1 MFSSSKLMKIY
12 IKHQQQQQ
20 QPKKKKNADDENL

>member
-1 MFSSSKLMKIY
+1 MIY

-20 QPKKKKNADDENL
+20 QKQQINEQTTKHDYIKYQINK